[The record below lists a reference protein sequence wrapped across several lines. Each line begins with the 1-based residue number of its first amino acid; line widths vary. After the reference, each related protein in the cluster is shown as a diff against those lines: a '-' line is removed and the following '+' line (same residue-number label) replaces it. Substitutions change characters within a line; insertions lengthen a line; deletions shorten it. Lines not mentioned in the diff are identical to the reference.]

1 MPSSVLGKRTRSSNS
16 GTTGTRLATAVAN
29 SSCPAPKS
37 PLPRAK
43 RQARADIFNDE
54 NENPFYRK
62 ASPSAAQDGDLVE
75 LGALSEST
83 PIKHGHAGKRFIS
96 SPVKLR
102 GHFDI
107 IRHNNGSRALTYKIG
122 VSANHITDENAIPV
136 QNPTPETPRHR
147 DALSKKAPFTPRH
160 RVAFT
165 GKPLTP
171 GTPKTPSTPNAVSTV
186 YSQARQLF
194 ARSTEPGQLIGR
206 EAESQKLTEFVQT
219 CVSKSAG
226 GCTYVSGPPGTG
238 KSAMVKEVM
247 ETFETSSTLKKSYI
261 NCMSIKTSRDLC
273 ERLLEALCEDVDVQE
288 GDEEKTLQ
296 GIFLPKKKSAT
307 VYVVTLDE
315 IDHIVTLDLES
326 LYKIFKW
333 SLQKSS
339 HLVLVG
345 IANALDLTDRFLPQL
360 KALGLK
366 PQLLPILP
374 YTAAQIRTVITT
386 RLKSLV
392 PADSANPGYVPFLHP
407 AAIELCSR
415 KVSSQT
421 GDLRKAFDICRR
433 AVDLIEMETKQKH
446 EQALN
451 EQKLQES
458 PSKKPLEEN
467 TNLASPARANK
478 AEDMSLARSLATLTV
493 ETAPRASIGHVNK
506 VTSATFG
513 NGSSQ
518 RLKTLNLQQK
528 AALCALVALEKRK
541 REAVSNVLATPSKSR
556 GAAPT
561 VKALYDVYCALCR
574 RDSVLHPLTSTEFRD
589 VIGSLETL
597 SLISAIDG
605 KNGSFVAL
613 NTPSKRGRKPGF
625 GSGAGVGDE
634 KRVGS
639 CVSEKEIAQ
648 AVEGL
653 GAGILKSILSGEGLD

>member
-1 MPSSVLGKRTRSSNS
+1 M
-16 GTTGTRLATAVAN
+16 
-29 SSCPAPKS
+29 
-37 PLPRAK
+37 
-43 RQARADIFNDE
+43 
-54 NENPFYRK
+54 
-62 ASPSAAQDGDLVE
+62 
-75 LGALSEST
+75 
-83 PIKHGHAGKRFIS
+83 
-96 SPVKLR
+96 
-102 GHFDI
+102 
-107 IRHNNGSRALTYKIG
+107 
-122 VSANHITDENAIPV
+122 

-147 DALSKKAPFTPRH
+147 DALSKKGPITPRH
-160 RVAFT
+160 RVTFT
-165 GKPLTP
+165 GKTLTP
-171 GTPKTPSTPNAVSTV
+171 GTPRTPSTPGAVSTV
-186 YSQARQLF
+186 YSHARQLF

-206 EAESQKLTEFVQT
+206 DAERQELTDFVQT
-219 CVSKSAG
+219 SISKAAG

-238 KSAMVKEVM
+238 KSAMVREVT

-273 ERLLEALCEDVDVQE
+273 EKLLETFCEDLDVLE
-288 GDEEKTLQ
+288 GDEAKTLQ
-296 GIFLPKKKSAT
+296 GIFLSKKKSAT
-307 VYVVTLDE
+307 VYIITLDE
-315 IDHIVTLDLES
+315 IDHILTLDLEI
-326 LYKIFKW
+326 LYKLFEW

-339 HLVLVG
+339 RLVLLG
-345 IANALDLTDRFLPQL
+345 IANALDLTDRFLPRL
-360 KALGLK
+360 KARNLK
-366 PQLLPILP
+366 PQLLPFLP
-374 YTAAQIRTVITT
+374 YTASQIKTVITT
-386 RLKSLV
+386 RLRSLV
-392 PADSANPGYVPFLHP
+392 SAESPNPGYVPFLHP

-433 AVDLIEMETKQKH
+433 AVDLIELETKQKH

-451 EQKLQES
+451 EEILQES
-458 PSKKPLEEN
+458 PSKRPLEEN
-467 TNLASPARANK
+467 INLASPVRANK
-478 AEDMSLARSLATLTV
+478 AKNISLARSLATLTV

-506 VTSATFG
+506 ITSTTFG

-541 REAVSNVLATPSKSR
+541 REAVANVMATPSKSR
-556 GAAPT
+556 SAAPT
-561 VKALYDVYCALCR
+561 VKALYDVYCVLCT
-574 RDSVLHPLTSTEFRD
+574 RDSILHPLTSTEFRD

-639 CVSEKEIAQ
+639 CVSEKEVAQ

>member
-1 MPSSVLGKRTRSSNS
+1 V
-16 GTTGTRLATAVAN
+16 V
-29 SSCPAPKS
+29 
-37 PLPRAK
+37 
-43 RQARADIFNDE
+43 
-54 NENPFYRK
+54 
-62 ASPSAAQDGDLVE
+62 
-75 LGALSEST
+75 
-83 PIKHGHAGKRFIS
+83 
-96 SPVKLR
+96 
-102 GHFDI
+102 
-107 IRHNNGSRALTYKIG
+107 
-122 VSANHITDENAIPV
+122 
-136 QNPTPETPRHR
+136 
-147 DALSKKAPFTPRH
+147 
-160 RVAFT
+160 
-165 GKPLTP
+165 
-171 GTPKTPSTPNAVSTV
+171 
-186 YSQARQLF
+186 
-194 ARSTEPGQLIGR
+194 
-206 EAESQKLTEFVQT
+206 
-219 CVSKSAG
+219 
-226 GCTYVSGPPGTG
+226 
-238 KSAMVKEVM
+238 
-247 ETFETSSTLKKSYI
+247 
-261 NCMSIKTSRDLC
+261 
-273 ERLLEALCEDVDVQE
+273 VQE

-296 GIFLPKKKSAT
+296 GVFLPKKKSAT

-374 YTAAQIRTVITT
+374 YTAAQIRTIITT

-458 PSKKPLEEN
+458 PSKRPLEEN